1 MVLYNIVMQDF
12 EISTEMPKDKEYVL
26 KSCVV
31 PSMGWKRGNF
41 DATLVTLDDSSSE
54 IKGGLM
60 DMVSRKQ
67 FKQGDKV
74 LRVKR
79 EDTYE
84 SYAVDSLKYL
94 NNGHLIMV
102 PIEPKKK

>member
-1 MVLYNIVMQDF
+1 MT
-12 EISTEMPKDKEYVL
+12 TEMPKDKEYVL

-31 PSMGWKRGNF
+31 PSMGWKRRNF
-41 DATLVTLDDSSSE
+41 DATLVTLDGGSSE
-54 IKGGLM
+54 VKDGLM
-60 DMVSRKQ
+60 DMVSRRK

-84 SYAVDSLKYL
+84 SYAVDSLRFL

-102 PIEPKKK
+102 PTDPKKK